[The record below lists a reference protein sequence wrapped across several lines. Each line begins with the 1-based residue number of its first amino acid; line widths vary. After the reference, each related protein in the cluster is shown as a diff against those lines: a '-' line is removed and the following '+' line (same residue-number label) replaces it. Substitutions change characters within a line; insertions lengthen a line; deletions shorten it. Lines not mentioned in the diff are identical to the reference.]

1 MAQLSADAAAAL
13 QVGVP
18 LKASSP
24 LYRSMFLDNVMFM
37 YMGLVTSDLVSHV
50 LEIMEDRLE
59 EDRNDRRFSKKVYNV
74 LVECLT
80 NVYVDENS
88 QSLPGYDPTS
98 LLMVRKV
105 DQRYLVITGSHISAQ
120 REEELRTALEK
131 INSLDT
137 DGLKAYHKEVLIT
150 EDPSLAG
157 ITTLGLIDLARK
169 SKNPLN
175 FEFSHHT
182 GTSVFFSLETTI
194 HHGSV

>member
-1 MAQLSADAAAAL
+1 MAQLTAEAQASL

-18 LKASSP
+18 LKASAP

-37 YMGLVTSDLVSHV
+37 YMGFVTSDLVSHV

-59 EDRNDRRFSKKVYNV
+59 DDRNDRRFSKKVYNV

-88 QSLPGYDPTS
+88 QHLPGYDPTS

-105 DQRYLVITGSHISAQ
+105 DQCYIVSTGSYISAQ

-131 INSLDT
+131 INSLDI
-137 DGLKAYHKEVLIT
+137 DGLKAYHKEILIT

-175 FEFSHHT
+175 FEFSHNT
-182 GTSVFFSLETTI
+182 GTSVFFCLETTI